1 MRLRPISAKRLLSLL
16 AKAGYSQIRQKGSH
30 VVLLNPAGRLI
41 VVPLHSREIGTGL
54 LREIIRELGMTRE
67 EFLRMLER
75 M

>member
-30 VVLLNPAGRLI
+30 VVLRNAAGRLI

-54 LREIIRELGMTRE
+54 LREIIREMGLTRE
-67 EFLRMLER
+67 EFLRLLER
-75 M
+75 V